1 MYGCASMYGRFGAL
15 HPCSANMLRMLR
27 CHVLRYQA
35 VWSPPLFTACVSV
48 TCVACA
54 CSWGWATHGLLIV
67 ISTGVPWVSCRDPPV
82 CSRCPGS
89 MASVAERQLV
99 LCWVVLR
106 CGVWWCVVHVVVWI
120 VSSLRFVMCPLAPL
134 LDMVTAVAL
143 SILRDTSHHSWLISL
158 ADTTDVRLWMLQLL
172 LLINTSDSACCS
184 FTRLNLTFGT
194 AHHHSGFEDLQCF
207 LQRLDF
213 LLSGCCTVGVR
224 DVRVHTSVC
233 TPILFVVCPE
243 SSSSSELT
251 PRGLVVPVFVQ
262 ILLVDL
268 HTVASSIERFRLP
281 RRAPAPVPSPV
292 LVPLPWLQCQSHGV
306 TSRDSFSAA
315 EFPRA
320 TTSCWESPELLHEC
334 CSVDLTSSPS
344 LCWCNASSEWLQMGT
359 SVRLTR
365 FVTDDLSRLMV
376 FSCCTRRFTPMT
388 CIKLFASSCFT

>member
-1 MYGCASMYGRFGAL
+1 MHFYFSIFSFVFWMFFILFPSFFNLFFKSLKSLKSNLYGLSAPLLAAVVRNTASLPCAPLPCTGAL
-15 HPCSANMLRMLR
+15 PCTDASVLCTLAPLTCCGCSR

-158 ADTTDVRLWMLQLL
+158 ADTTDFRLWMLQLL

-194 AHHHSGFEDLQCF
+194 AHRHSRFEDLQCF

-224 DVRVHTSVC
+224 DTRVNTSVT
-233 TPILFVVCPE
+233 TPI
-243 SSSSSELT
+243 
-251 PRGLVVPVFVQ
+251 
-262 ILLVDL
+262 
-268 HTVASSIERFRLP
+268 
-281 RRAPAPVPSPV
+281 
-292 LVPLPWLQCQSHGV
+292 
-306 TSRDSFSAA
+306 
-315 EFPRA
+315 
-320 TTSCWESPELLHEC
+320 
-334 CSVDLTSSPS
+334 
-344 LCWCNASSEWLQMGT
+344 
-359 SVRLTR
+359 
-365 FVTDDLSRLMV
+365 
-376 FSCCTRRFTPMT
+376 
-388 CIKLFASSCFT
+388 